1 MKNKILILYS
11 NSNYH
16 SSIKTKDI
24 KKLKKNFTKV
34 ISYNESFGKEFTFNV
49 FNEKKLNQI
58 YKSYKIKNIKLKLE
72 KIYSVNFFLK
82 KIKNKFKD
90 NKIYIST
97 FILNNYVEEDIIFYE
112 LSKIYKMQY
121 LKPERSFIKNR
132 YILSKNLY
140 KQYYEIKTQIK
151 ISYKEIKTFKI
162 NYIAAMDNYRKWVL
176 KRNINLSF
184 NFINKILLYVLSL
197 IFQFKINKQPKKYA
211 LMVLGNSLKL
221 NALAGGMELKIF
233 VNKFLKNFDYQLV
246 FLIHPNTNSLKYLMW
261 HIKNNKIFFNN
272 NRVTIMQK
280 PKRLD
285 KIIDESE
292 FVVHLNSSAS
302 AQALIFN
309 KKILCIG
316 KNFIYLSY
324 LNNVITNIN
333 NKLYSLKKKVNR
345 NDILKLDKY
354 LINLLSNSVNSKGE
368 FKLSTSKSY
377 YSSNFVSYKKIYGKK
392 IVTNLLNSI

>member
-1 MKNKILILYS
+1 
-11 NSNYH
+11 
-16 SSIKTKDI
+16 
-24 KKLKKNFTKV
+24 
-34 ISYNESFGKEFTFNV
+34 
-49 FNEKKLNQI
+49 
-58 YKSYKIKNIKLKLE
+58 
-72 KIYSVNFFLK
+72 
-82 KIKNKFKD
+82 
-90 NKIYIST
+90 
-97 FILNNYVEEDIIFYE
+97 
-112 LSKIYKMQY
+112 
-121 LKPERSFIKNR
+121 
-132 YILSKNLY
+132 
-140 KQYYEIKTQIK
+140 
-151 ISYKEIKTFKI
+151 
-162 NYIAAMDNYRKWVL
+162 
-176 KRNINLSF
+176 
-184 NFINKILLYVLSL
+184 
-197 IFQFKINKQPKKYA
+197 
-211 LMVLGNSLKL
+211 MVLGNSLKL